1 MGSCLFNQSKKATA
15 FGGGIAVWC
24 FIASLLGIF
33 GSEDMVN
40 MGVGIEE
47 LGIFNKLTL
56 VGLYDIK
63 ALATV
68 GNGDVNYDFVWKLC
82 VLAGIAIVSYT
93 IGKFR
98 FQKKDLPL

>member
-1 MGSCLFNQSKKATA
+1 
-15 FGGGIAVWC
+15 
-24 FIASLLGIF
+24 

-68 GNGDVNYDFVWKLC
+68 GSGDVNYDFVWKLC
-82 VLAGIAIVSYT
+82 VLAGVAIVSYT

>member
-1 MGSCLFNQSKKATA
+1 MVAMIMRDEQKINHRRQ
-15 FGGGIAVWC
+15 
-24 FIASLLGIF
+24 LLGIL
-33 GSEDMVN
+33 M
-40 MGVGIEE
+40 IEVDAKA
-47 LGIFNKLTL
+47 LL

-68 GNGDVNYDFVWKLC
+68 GSGDVNYDFVWKLC
-82 VLAGIAIVSYT
+82 VLAGIAIVSYA